1 MERNQFLVRRLHSLT
16 GILPIGVFLIAH
28 LVTNSSLSWGWLALK
43 GRGQG
48 EGLNVSE
55 GGVQYFAH
63 EVTWI
68 NTQVPHLFLIEVTL
82 WLAIAFHCILGFYYA
97 LGGHGNLPRY
107 KHQDNFRYSL
117 QRWSGYFGIFF
128 IFYHIAT
135 LRWGWTFLVPSGT
148 QWSHDWSAS
157 TLAAALQGSTEGW
170 TGIGVLVSLFY
181 FIGVSLLVF
190 HFANGLWTAAITW
203 GLTVSE
209 HAQKKWGYVCAAV
222 GAGLMFAAWGSL
234 AGAMMIDYDEARA
247 VEASLHGSHVEPMIE
262 DQEHAA
268 EDHTTQDHS
277 LQTAEIDPEG

>member
-28 LVTNSSLSWGWLALK
+28 LVTNSSLSWGWFALK

-48 EGLNVSE
+48 DGLNVSE

-68 NTQVPHLFLIEVTL
+68 NTQVPHLFLIETTL
-82 WLAIAFHCILGFYYA
+82 WLAIAFHSILGCYYA
-97 LGGHGNLPRY
+97 FGGHGNLPRY

-128 IFYHIAT
+128 IFYHVAT
-135 LRWGWTFLVPSGT
+135 LRWGWTFLIPSGT

-170 TGIGVLVSLFY
+170 TGMGVVVSLFY

-209 HAQKKWGYVCAAV
+209 HAQKKWGYACAV
-222 GAGLMFAAWGSL
+222 IGAGLMFAAWGSL
-234 AGAMMIDYDEARA
+234 AGAMMVDYDEARA
-247 VEASLHGSHVEPMIE
+247 VEASLHGSHVEPIIE

-268 EDHTTQDHS
+268 QEHS
-277 LQTAEIDPEG
+277 VTTAEVDPEG